1 MSEHKLASAM
11 DFRDDVKEEDCYEPA
26 QEVFLPKS
34 QKWVLLRRPKALAY
48 TLIGTPLPG
57 IPKDDAKAASSE
69 LQIDMTS

>member
-34 QKWVLLRRPKALAY
+34 QKWVLLRRPKPLAY
-48 TLIGTPLPG
+48 TLLPWLV
-57 IPKDDAKAASSE
+57 PE
-69 LQIDMTS
+69 HLQGKC